1 MKKIDKK
8 AKMKKGKVVTPAL
21 YDCCWYETPC
31 SNLCCGGVCC
41 EVQ

>member
-1 MKKIDKK
+1 MKKNDKK

-21 YDCCWYETPC
+21 VDCCWYETPC

-41 EVQ
+41 Y

>member
-8 AKMKKGKVVTPAL
+8 AKMKKGKDTTPAL

-31 SNLCCGGVCC
+31 YNFCCGGVCC